1 MSVVRTLL
9 SLIFA
14 FLTVAVCRP
23 ALAQVP
29 PPAGILD
36 TSFGTGGV
44 ASHVLPGYVTRI
56 YGMDVQADGKI
67 LLAGS
72 AWAGG
77 DYQRAM
83 VMRLHANG
91 SLDTSFGTNGASY
104 YGPNVNLS
112 YTARRIEVMS
122 NGKIMVAGDTGTSV
136 FVYRLQASGTADFS
150 YSSSTLAFTSQVK
163 VAGLGVQSSGQSVVA
178 FQANRNNASD
188 TDVYV
193 YRFYENGS
201 VDSSFNAYSGR
212 YTYSTINNDTAA
224 ALLVQPDDKV
234 LVGGSSNNSS
244 QIFVTRLTESG
255 TPDSSFVSSSGR
267 YDHNYS
273 AYTPEELRALALD
286 SSNHILILT
295 RLQGASNDVALT
307 RLTPSGQADIYFGQ
321 HGNITTSLGSINTVP
336 TAILVQP
343 DRRIVIGAHQQIG
356 AGNNKFWLKRLEWFG
371 AVDESF
377 GSSGLLGVESGST
390 DVESAALHA
399 GPDGTLLLAGSSAE
413 VNGYLRASVTARVS
427 MGPLLTVPE
436 ITITQEPVAQTV
448 EIGESFTLTV
458 EASGVADP
466 IYSWYR
472 GGILVKRS
480 AEAFL
485 TQTGAPSSE
494 GTYHVEVRSSGVAK
508 NSQQVMVKVLQPPV
522 VAALASELIGYN
534 GSDTKI
540 LGSISAGR
548 YPMNVQWFKGET
560 VVNEQI
566 LYYPSPLFWLNFN
579 PTSPDMAGSYHF
591 TVTNSDGEAT
601 GASTEL
607 KIMTNPSL
615 SLPVAAAV
623 VPLGGYAALQVQP
636 YSSLEYRLQWYKNG
650 KVVTKANSKKVD
662 ISDAEFDDAALYTV
676 RISSL
681 LGKYTSEELKLS
693 VVDLR
698 ARKHMAAAGK
708 PYTLEI
714 PVRDFGLTY
723 QWLHE
728 GEPLE
733 DGDGISGA
741 ATAKLTFASMAEEHV
756 GNYTCT
762 ISAGQTELVTA
773 GQELKIATAA
783 PVLGSIALPAAR
795 LGSFYA
801 APLPLPE
808 QTATLEIKG
817 LPAGFFYSPEEG
829 ELYGTPT
836 KAGSFKL
843 TVTAVNP
850 LGKSASVQVT
860 LVVEGFPAER
870 RGRFYGL
877 VSSGPSE
884 GIFDITVTSTGSY
897 TGKLTVCNK
906 YGKTASTSFKGVFSL
921 PWVDGLPPEP
931 GAEHT
936 ASSTINLG
944 LFAPYYQPSTVTLR
958 LRDHGINGWVLFH
971 RQHRDGNFEEQ
982 FDLYAPSCPWTAKNP
997 LGSAY
1002 RGTYNIAWSPG
1013 GHAPGGTSFSRATV
1027 SAAGVMGLSG
1037 KMSDGTGITLSAP
1050 VTAQHESNGFIPLY
1064 GSRGGVGV
1072 NLTINP
1078 GIGSPAYLDSH
1089 LSGNLHWSKYA
1100 DSYKGQKNNP
1110 ISFDDGLSMT
1120 GGSKYLPPNY
1130 EDLTGPLMLNARL
1143 GENNVDIDVFGTATN
1158 GTLKTNHKVAVD
1170 MEPGQNARGLRTIS
1184 FNAATGL
1191 FSGSGVFVYDEEVY
1205 DPVRDVIKYV
1215 TRRQPYTIQGLVVRN
1230 STDLTST
1237 GHGYG
1242 LLPEVVTDGERYYK
1256 LNASYGVSVNP
1267 SY

>member
-29 PPAGILD
+29 PPAGSLD

-77 DYQRAM
+77 DSQRA
-83 VMRLHANG
+83 VVLRLHANG

-104 YGPNVNLS
+104 YSPDVYLS

-122 NGKIMVAGDTGTSV
+122 NGKIMVAGDAGNSV
-136 FVYRLQASGTADFS
+136 FVYKLQASGAADS
-150 YSSSTLAFTSQVK
+150 LYSPTVLTFTSQAT
-163 VAGLGVQSSGQSVVA
+163 VAGLGVQSDGQSVVA
-178 FQANRNNASD
+178 FHANRNNASD
-188 TDVYV
+188 RDVYV

-201 VDSSFNAYSGR
+201 VDSSFNSFSGR
-212 YTYSTINNDTAA
+212 YTFSTTGNDTAG
-224 ALLVQPDDKV
+224 ALLVQPDNKV
-234 LVGGSSNNSS
+234 LVGGSSNSGS
-244 QIFVTRLTESG
+244 QIFVTRLTVSG

-267 YDHNYS
+267 YDRNYS
-273 AYTPEELRALALD
+273 ASAPEELRALALD

-295 RLQGASNDVALT
+295 RLQGALNEVALT
-307 RLTPSGQADIYFGQ
+307 RLTPTGQVDAYFGASG
-321 HGNITTSLGSINTVP
+321 HVVTTLGSLNTLP
-336 TAILVQP
+336 TALLVQP
-343 DRRIVIGAHQQIG
+343 DRRIVIGAYEMMG
-356 AGNNKFWLKRLEWFG
+356 AWSGKFWLKRLEWSG
-371 AVDESF
+371 TVDAGF
-377 GSSGLLGVESGST
+377 GSNGMLGVDSGST
-390 DVESAALHA
+390 DVQSAAMHA
-399 GPDGTLLLAGSSAE
+399 GPEGTFLLAGSSAQ
-413 VNGYLRASVTARVS
+413 VNGFLRASTTARVFL
-427 MGPLLTVPE
+427 GPLLAVPE

-448 EIGESFTLTV
+448 EIGETFTLTV

-485 TQTGAPSSE
+485 TQTGAPNSE
-494 GTYHVEVRSSGVAK
+494 GTYHVEVRSSDVAK

-522 VAALASELIGYN
+522 FAEPASEFIGFN
-534 GSDTKI
+534 GSYTSMS
-540 LGSISAGR
+540 GSISAGR
-548 YPMNVQWFKGET
+548 YPMNMQWFKGET
-560 VVNEQI
+560 VVSEQI
-566 LYYPSPLFWLNFN
+566 LYNSSSRLRLEFN
-579 PTSPDMAGSYHF
+579 PATPDMAGSYHF

-601 GASTEL
+601 SASTEL
-607 KIMTNPSL
+607 KIVSNPSL

-623 VPLGGYAALQVQP
+623 VAVGGDVALQARA

-650 KVVTKANSKKVD
+650 KVVTGGNSD
-662 ISDAEFDDAALYTV
+662 NLGINAADFDDAALYTV

-681 LGKYTSEELKLS
+681 LGKDTSEELKLS

-714 PVRDFGLTY
+714 PVRDHGLTY

-733 DGDGISGA
+733 DGDGISGV
-741 ATAKLTFASMAEEHV
+741 ATAKLTLASMAEEHV
-756 GNYTCT
+756 GNYTCK
-762 ISAGQTELVTA
+762 IRAGQSELVTA
-773 GQELKIATAA
+773 DQELKIATAA

-850 LGKSASVQVT
+850 LGKSAAVQVT

-870 RGRFYGL
+870 SGRFYGVL
-877 VSSGPSE
+877 NNGLSE
-884 GIFDITVTSTGSY
+884 GIIDITVTSTGTY
-897 TGKLTVCNK
+897 TGKLTLCNK
-906 YGKTASTSFKGVFSL
+906 FGKTASTSFKGVFSL
-921 PWVDGLPPEP
+921 PWPGEP
-931 GAEHT
+931 GTEHI
-936 ASSTINLG
+936 ASSTLG
-944 LFAPYYQPSTVTLR
+944 QHSTVTLR
-958 LRDHGINGWVLFH
+958 LRDYGINAWPLFY
-971 RQHRDGNFEEQ
+971 RQHRDGNFVEQ
-982 FDLYAPSCPWTAKNP
+982 FEVNAPSCPWTAKNP

-1002 RGTYNIAWSPG
+1002 RGTYNIAWNPGSYTPG
-1013 GHAPGGTSFSRATV
+1013 GMSFSRATV
-1027 SAAGVMGLSG
+1027 SAAGVMSLSG

-1050 VTAQHESNGFIPLY
+1050 VTVQHEANGFTPMY

-1110 ISFDDGLSMT
+1110 VSFDDEIFMT

-1130 EDLTGPLMLNARL
+1130 EDLTGPLMLNA
-1143 GENNVDIDVFGTATN
+1143 GPWEYNVSIDVFGSPAR
-1158 GTLKTNHKVAVD
+1158 GTLKTNHKVTVD
-1170 MEPGQNARGLRTIS
+1170 PDPGYNAMGLRTVS

-1191 FSGSGVFVYDEEVY
+1191 FSGSGVFVFEEEIY
-1205 DPVRDVIKYV
+1205 DPARDIIKYV
-1215 TRRQPYTIQGLVVRN
+1215 TRKQPYTIQGLVVRN